1 MNERTVIQGF
11 YNKGNQETQ
20 NETAVKEKQ
29 VIENQEEV
37 NVTWIFWLLGG
48 ISLAALAMSI
58 ISLILACN

>member
-20 NETAVKEKQ
+20 NETAVKENQ

-37 NVTWIFWLLGG
+37 NVTWVFWLLGG